1 MNYLIYDKTSGMTKA
16 NISASCFAEIDTRK
30 NLQPKVVNG
39 EVWHVHTGEPFSY
52 GNARAGMTIIVH
64 TGDFIVKSRG

>member
-1 MNYLIYDKTSGMTKA
+1 MSYTIYDKKSGMGKA
-16 NISASCFAEIDTRK
+16 NISARCFAEIDTQK
-30 NLQPKVVNG
+30 NLQLKIVDG

-52 GNARAGMTIIVH
+52 GNAGSGLAIIFH

>member
-1 MNYLIYDKTSGMTKA
+1 MSYLIYDKTSGMTKA
-16 NISASCFAEIDTRK
+16 SISARCFAVIDTQK

-39 EVWHVHTGEPFSY
+39 EVWHVNTGEPFSY
-52 GNARAGMTIIVH
+52 GNARAITIIVH